1 MVGLGY
7 KDLDDLY
14 YNFSRLPLYHYEEY
28 EEHLTTMGASTYMQ
42 DVVLEANS
50 HHCSIDMS
58 LLNYTKLKWNTLLG
72 KYIDLEEFRTFKKEA
87 KASGKKTITYNFK
100 IHEYTKPACLISL
113 VLTRY
118 NHNKPWKEM
127 KVHYRSTEI
136 YKKFA
141 VDLILFNRL
150 VEELNREANCEI
162 EKITLLI
169 PFLFF
174 RSDFLAEL
182 VDSKYYPRKE
192 FRALAKKGSL
202 LAKQTMHFYD
212 RYYTKGA
219 TLANYHTI
227 QRKQKLKART
237 NSLPNIPIESLSIEG
252 DLVKK
257 EKKKK

>member
-1 MVGLGY
+1 MVCLSY

-14 YNFSRLPLYHYEEY
+14 YNFARLPFYQYEKY
-28 EEHLTTMGASTYMQ
+28 KDHLVTLGASTYMQ
-42 DVVLEANS
+42 DVVIEANS

-72 KYIDLEEFRTFKKEA
+72 KYIDLDEFLVFKE
-87 KASGKKTITYNFK
+87 KAQTSTKKTITYNFK
-100 IHEYTKPACLISL
+100 IHEYHKPACLISL

-118 NHNKPWKEM
+118 NHKRPWKQM

-150 VEELNREANCEI
+150 VEELNRDWGCEI
-162 EKITLLI
+162 EKITLFI
-169 PFLFF
+169 PYLFF
-174 RSDFLAEL
+174 RADFLAEL
-182 VDSKYYPRKE
+182 IDSKFYPRKE
-192 FRALAKKGSL
+192 FRALAKTSE
-202 LAKQTMHFYD
+202 LAQQTMHFYD

-237 NSLPNIPIESLSIEG
+237 GSLPRIPIESLSIEG
-252 DLVKK
+252 DLRKK
-257 EKKKK
+257 EKRK